1 MKGLAP
7 VLGFFEVLIW
17 ILVISKIMMHA
28 SSFLCY
34 VAYAAGFASG
44 NYIGIIIEEK
54 VALGHV
60 ILRFITTKPAEELI
74 LQLNEKGFGATSI
87 DAEGATGHVN
97 IIFCIV
103 KRDSLNTVVSYIK
116 NFNPSAFYT
125 IEDVKS
131 VSLGIFP
138 NSAYAKRSVFEI
150 WKRRGK

>member
-1 MKGLAP
+1 MKRVAP
-7 VLGFFEVLIW
+7 ILGFFEVLIW
-17 ILVISKIMMHA
+17 ILIISKVMQHA
-28 SSFLCY
+28 STFWCY

-44 NYIGIIIEEK
+44 NYIGMMIEEK

-60 ILRFITTKPAEELI
+60 ILRFITTKPAGELI
-74 LQLNEKGFGATSI
+74 SILNTKGFGATSI

-103 KRDSLNTVVSYIK
+103 KRDSLNEVVSYIK
-116 NFNPSAFYT
+116 NFNPNAFYT

-138 NSAYAKRSVFEI
+138 PHASSKKSIFEA
-150 WKRRGK
+150 WRRRGK